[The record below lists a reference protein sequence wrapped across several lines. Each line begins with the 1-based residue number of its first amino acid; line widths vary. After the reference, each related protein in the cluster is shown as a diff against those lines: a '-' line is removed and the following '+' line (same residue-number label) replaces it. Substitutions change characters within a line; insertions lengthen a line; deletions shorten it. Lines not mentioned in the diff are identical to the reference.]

1 MDTHPAPSR
10 AAARAC
16 LAGFIALVVAM
27 GIGRFSF
34 TPLLPLMQAAGQLDL
49 AQGSWLASANY
60 LGYFVGA
67 LLAARIAI
75 EPRTLVRVGVMSI
88 ALLTAAMAWTDSF
101 AGWLLLRAASGVLS
115 ACVLVGTS
123 AWCLAELS
131 RAGKS
136 AWAGMVYAGV
146 GGGIALAGLYCL
158 GGVRL
163 HAAPGALWMQLGLV
177 AALCGGVVLLL
188 ARRGPV
194 AVAAVATPAAA
205 PASAANAT
213 AAIGANRS
221 AGRAQPAQQRVLVTV
236 YGIFG
241 LGYIL
246 PATFLPAMARTVL
259 DDPAVFSWAWP
270 VFGAAA
276 ALSTVL
282 VATLFARVDRVRLWV
297 ACQWLMAVG
306 TGLPGLMPSTATV
319 LASAL
324 LVGGTFMVVTMVGL
338 QEARARGGAA
348 ATALLGSMTASFA
361 LGQIIGPLGSALL
374 GRIFGGDLLGMRV
387 ALLLAAALLAAS
399 ALWLRHD
406 NAKGYPSSTASRATT

>member
-213 AAIGANRS
+213 AAIGADRPAS
-221 AGRAQPAQQRVLVTV
+221 PSQPATQRVLVTV

-297 ACQWLMAVG
+297 ACQLLMAVG

-374 GRIFGGDLLGMRV
+374 GRVFGGDLMGMRV

-399 ALWLRHD
+399 ALWLRRD
-406 NAKGYPSSTASRATT
+406 NARSYPSSSASRATT

>member
-1 MDTHPAPSR
+1 
-10 AAARAC
+10 
-16 LAGFIALVVAM
+16 
-27 GIGRFSF
+27 
-34 TPLLPLMQAAGQLDL
+34 MQAAGQLDL

-188 ARRGPV
+188 ARRGPAV
-194 AVAAVATPAAA
+194 VAAVAAPVAV
-205 PASAANAT
+205 PASTTLAT
-213 AAIGANRS
+213 GANRPAS
-221 AGRAQPAQQRVLVTV
+221 GSQPSTQRTLVTV

-259 DDPAVFSWAWP
+259 DDPAVFGWAWP

-297 ACQWLMAVG
+297 ACQLLMAVG

-361 LGQIIGPLGSALL
+361 LGQIAGPLGSALL